1 MPRPRS
7 FSRQSLDHAQRVL
20 EWVDEAL
27 SNPAKH
33 MGLFPGGL
41 LHDEVKKAKILMQAY
56 NRKIEARA
64 SRGRY

>member
-7 FSRQSLDHAQRVL
+7 FSRQSLDYAQQVL

-27 SNPAKH
+27 RNPTKP
-33 MGLFPGGL
+33 MGLFNGGA
-41 LHDEVKKAKILMQAY
+41 LHSEVTKAKLLMQAH
-56 NRKIEARA
+56 NRKVEARA